1 MSFQKTPCIVRGQ
14 LSFRRFG
21 MMFGLVFLIVDQV
34 HATPGAQPDAIVLQD
49 SACRIEFDG
58 ESGELRTITNLLTN
72 DSCLKGEGIAAM
84 PFRVYA
90 DLTTEFEIPLNDRFQ
105 LVFQDPDDIT
115 KSMLTPKTCKL
126 IDVQN
131 DDNGL
136 MLRYRGDGLEIELEV
151 TWAGSPG
158 VSDWALRIT
167 NVGDETRDILAC
179 FPYLDGVRLG
189 PDPSA
194 DLATAMDQAGVTVPA
209 WARAGGVLGESNQL
223 SMQWHAVWDPESRS
237 ALALIFMDPEV
248 HPKRLVLAEPSIAL
262 HHFPPAKLAPGD
274 VYEVPPARLF
284 VYEGD
289 WRPAARLYRAWYD
302 VAYPKVEPPEWFRRS
317 NGETGRHFKKGG
329 PGIEADYDIQYAFE
343 SFRELPAAR
352 IRSSLDNWELAFYSH
367 RCMLG
372 IHTDGDNIVRE
383 DMGGP
388 DAMREGIAGSQR
400 LGLHT
405 TLYVEGY
412 IVSKES
418 DLARTG
424 KAQRW
429 AVMQRDGTQ
438 IGPYTKQGFHH
449 MCPGCVEW
457 QDHLAESVGRLLRQT
472 GADGVR
478 LDSLGFYYLPCYN
491 PAHHHEDPFGYNEWI
506 KQLLAK
512 VRASAIAANPD
523 VLLLTEGSADWYGQW
538 FHGALTSRSTRDL
551 TMMRLAVGPF
561 RPYVY
566 AAGALWGSLSGY
578 AGGGCDGK
586 EAVGLDWN
594 WMCAR
599 YPAHEA
605 LVWGDVAEDPQTSDP
620 EIVTRCFVGDGY
632 WAIVTARPASQ
643 DPFRWP
649 DGTTIAD
656 TYRPYTVTVPDPS
669 SHVADAAL
677 CDIETLTWTPLEIE
691 RDGDDVRIRLETN
704 WALVI
709 LRQPDGPPIVAF
721 DPLVSCARG
730 DTTTLR
736 LTPLTPGTVGLDA
749 LRAATVAAP
758 GLDVSRS
765 EATESGEFTI
775 HVPPDALPGS
785 YPVAVDG
792 EKLLGTKRLLVVE

>member
-1 MSFQKTPCIVRGQ
+1 LVCIIAGGAHAVPG
-14 LSFRRFG
+14 G
-21 MMFGLVFLIVDQV
+21 KPEPIVV
-34 HATPGAQPDAIVLQD
+34 ED

-58 ESGELRTITNLLTN
+58 ETGALRTISNLITH
-72 DSCLKGEGIAAM
+72 DSCLKGKDLAAM

-90 DLTTEFEIPLNDRFQ
+90 DLTTDFEITLNDRFQ
-105 LVFQDPDDIT
+105 LVFRDPADIT
-115 KSMLTPKTCKL
+115 KTMLTPEACVLVDTQKTE
-126 IDVQN
+126 D
-131 DDNGL
+131 GL
-136 MLRYRGDGLEIELEV
+136 TLRYRGDGLEIELSV
-151 TWAGSPG
+151 TLSGTPG
-158 VSDWALRIT
+158 VSNWALRIKNAGNEPRT
-167 NVGDETRDILAC
+167 VLAC
-179 FPYLDGVRLG
+179 FPFLDGVRLG
-189 PDPSA
+189 PNPSS

-223 SMQWHAVWDPESRS
+223 SMQWHAIWDPQTGS
-237 ALALIFMDPEV
+237 ALAIVFMDPEV
-248 HPKRLVLAEPSIAL
+248 HPKRLVLAEPCIAL
-262 HHFPPAKLAPGD
+262 HHFPPVTLVPGD
-274 VYEVPPARLF
+274 VYEVPPARVF

-302 VAYPKVEPPEWFRRS
+302 AAYPKVEPPEWFRRS

-329 PGIEADYDIQYAFE
+329 PGIRADYDIQYALE
-343 SFRELPAAR
+343 SFRELPLAR
-352 IRSSLDNWELAFYSH
+352 SRSPLDNWELAFYSH

-372 IHTDGDNIVRE
+372 VHTDGDNIVRE

-388 DAMREGIAGSQR
+388 EALREGVAGSQR

-418 DLARTG
+418 DLARAG

-429 AVMQRDGTQ
+429 AVMQKDGSQ
-438 IGPYTKQGFHH
+438 VGPYAKQGFYH

-457 QDHLAESVGRLLRQT
+457 QDHLAESVGRLLRET

-491 PAHHHEDPFGYNEWI
+491 PAHNHADPFGYNEWI

-523 VLLLTEGSADWYGQW
+523 VLLLTEGSADWFGQW

-578 AGGGCDGK
+578 AGGGCGGK
-586 EAVGLDWN
+586 ESVGLDWN

-605 LVWGDVAEDPQTSDP
+605 LVWGDVLADPVASDR
-620 EIVTRCFVGDGY
+620 EIVTRCFVGDGC
-632 WAIVTARPASQ
+632 WAIVAARPASQ
-643 DPFRWP
+643 DPFMWP

-656 TYRPYTVTVPDPS
+656 THHAYTVTVPGLS
-669 SHVADAAL
+669 SQVADGAL
-677 CDIETLTWTPLEIE
+677 CDIETLTWTPLELE
-691 RDGDDVRIRLETN
+691 CDGDDLRIHLETN

-709 LRQPDGPPIVAF
+709 LRHPDGPAIVAF
-721 DPLVSCARG
+721 DPPKSCARG
-730 DTTTLR
+730 NTTTLK
-736 LTPLTPGTVGLDA
+736 LMPLTPGDAGLDA
-749 LRAATVAAP
+749 LHVATVIALGLEVAP
-758 GLDVSRS
+758 
-765 EATESGEFTI
+765 ATNAELGEFAI
-775 HVPPDALPGS
+775 HVPPDALPGN

-792 EKLLGTKRLLVVE
+792 ENVLGVKRLLVVK